1 MFSRRL
7 SKAAI
12 ASLASVNAPTTSTP
26 SGPSNESGQPP
37 VGRKTGTSA
46 PTALKPSAEER
57 AFGRALLLIAVRE
70 VSCAVRGERP
80 FSAKQSAGGRV
91 RAARGAAAHVVRA
104 RPSFAASLAWGVT
117 SKGATARI
125 GSGGWTAASPFRR
138 FAALHI
144 RISEPRALPEL
155 VTALHER
162 VRYVVRQI
170 APDAVAVSVLGSF
183 ADGGEEDLKLFLAQ
197 WRSSRAGVD
206 AEVVLDDL
214 RAATVLP
221 SPLR

>member
-1 MFSRRL
+1 MGGYVDARNSKNRFRRMD
-7 SKAAI
+7 
-12 ASLASVNAPTTSTP
+12 
-26 SGPSNESGQPP
+26 
-37 VGRKTGTSA
+37 
-46 PTALKPSAEER
+46 
-57 AFGRALLLIAVRE
+57 
-70 VSCAVRGERP
+70 C
-80 FSAKQSAGGRV
+80 
-91 RAARGAAAHVVRA
+91 
-104 RPSFAASLAWGVT
+104 GV
-117 SKGATARI
+117 
-125 GSGGWTAASPFRR
+125 PFRH

-183 ADGGEEDLKLFLAQ
+183 ADGGEADLKLFLAE
-197 WRSSRAGVD
+197 WRSSHAGADV
-206 AEVVLDDL
+206 EVVLDDV